1 MDARAYFEST
11 FLAAQNHLSWLQI
24 QFVFPSLML
33 QEPPVINRVSEVVGK
48 REKSCELLKSV
59 IVCDHL
65 RVLCLKCKIK
75 CKIVKPSGKCE
86 ASYLCLL
93 SVNFSVHL
101 NYFTKPEYN
110 FAR

>member
-48 REKSCELLKSV
+48 REK
-59 IVCDHL
+59 
-65 RVLCLKCKIK
+65 
-75 CKIVKPSGKCE
+75 
-86 ASYLCLL
+86 
-93 SVNFSVHL
+93 
-101 NYFTKPEYN
+101 
-110 FAR
+110 